1 MKRKLRIEKING
13 IKKARLTK
21 TLMDLRMKKFQ
32 EKDKSKVDKALNDE
46 LEKVKDELRCLQDP
60 RPQVFAEVTK
70 GTVAEVIE
78 AWTGIKVG
86 SMTKDEMTTMLQLE
100 DELRKRVLGQDHAVK
115 QISDVLRGAKVGI
128 KKEEGPIGVFMLIGT
143 SGVGKTELA
152 RAVAEVLFG
161 DERFMVT
168 LNMTEYQNEYNTSRL
183 IGADPGLVGYGE
195 GGALSEPVRRR
206 PYCVVL
212 LDEIE
217 KANSSV
223 IDLFMQVFDR
233 GMLQDADR
241 RNIDF
246 SNTIIFM
253 TSNLASDVLFQKY
266 NDGMTSPEDLLEELR
281 PYLNQ
286 YFRPEFLGR
295 IKPIVFLPLNTEAM
309 RPIVEMKLNK
319 IRKRLLQNRKIE
331 VSFDKKVIDD
341 IVASCT
347 RAETGARNID
357 AIIDKKLA
365 PEISSKMLTF
375 MAEGKEPDKLVVL
388 KSKDG
393 SFKYKFS

>member
-1 MKRKLRIEKING
+1 ML
-13 IKKARLTK
+13 
-21 TLMDLRMKKFQ
+21 
-32 EKDKSKVDKALNDE
+32 
-46 LEKVKDELRCLQDP
+46 
-60 RPQVFAEVTK
+60 
-70 GTVAEVIE
+70 
-78 AWTGIKVG
+78 VG
-86 SMTKDEMTTMLQLE
+86 
-100 DELRKRVLGQDHAVK
+100 
-115 QISDVLRGAKVGI
+115 
-128 KKEEGPIGVFMLIGT
+128 P

-152 RAVAEVLFG
+152 RTVAEALFA

-233 GMLQDADR
+233 GMLQDSER
-241 RNIDF
+241 RHISFN
-246 SNTIIFM
+246 NTIIFM
-253 TSNLASDVLFQKY
+253 TSNLASEVIFQKY
-266 NDGMTSPEDLLEELR
+266 EEGMTSPDDLLEELR

-295 IKPIVFLPLNTEAM
+295 LKPILFLPLSPDVMTDIVKLKLSRLSKKLKENQDLDVTFAKPVIKE
-309 RPIVEMKLNK
+309 IVE
-319 IRKRLLQNRKIE
+319 
-331 VSFDKKVIDD
+331 
-341 IVASCT
+341 SCT

-357 AIIDKKLA
+357 AIIDRRIS
-365 PEISSKMLTF
+365 PEISKKLLGF
-375 MAEGKEPDKLVVL
+375 MAEGKEPSALNVSLDKA
-388 KSKDG
+388 KN
-393 SFKYKFS
+393 FQYKFN